1 MRYILPMLCLLT
13 LTGCFAD
20 PDGMH
25 DRPVSTRDAERQYK
39 ARLLQLEDGKTTR
52 QDILNIMG
60 DPDQTDDAYRVIM
73 YYWTTRPKDSDDIVR
88 SFVIAQFNAR
98 DVLIKHQQY
107 DNATTFGGPKLP
119 EDAMNEF
126 LGIGK

>member
-13 LTGCFAD
+13 LVGCFSD

-25 DRPVSTRDAERQYK
+25 DRPVSTRDADRQYK
-39 ARLLQLEDGKTTR
+39 ARLLKLEDGVTTR
-52 QDILNIMG
+52 QDVLSIMG
-60 DPDQTDDAYRVIM
+60 DPDQVDDARRAILYD
-73 YYWTTRPKDSDDIVR
+73 WTTRPKDSEEIVR
-88 SFVIAQFNAR
+88 SFVICQFNAK

-107 DNATTFGGPKLP
+107 DHAATFGGPKLP